1 MLPNTGGM
9 SLTDFRNND
18 PRLQSVA
25 TATTL
30 AGCREFLAA
39 SLGDSHS
46 AAIHAACRSG

>member
-30 AGCREFLAA
+30 AGCRNFLAA
-39 SLGDSHS
+39 LFDDSH
-46 AAIHAACRSG
+46 APAIDAACRSG